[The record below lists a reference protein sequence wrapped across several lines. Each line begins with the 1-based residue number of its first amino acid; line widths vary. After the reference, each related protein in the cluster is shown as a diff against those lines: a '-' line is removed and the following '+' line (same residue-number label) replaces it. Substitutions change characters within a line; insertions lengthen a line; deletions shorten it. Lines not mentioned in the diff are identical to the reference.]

1 MKALLFTSKGA
12 EAKHMPWLMASNP
25 RRPFKFP
32 PLSWPYPTRR
42 PFSDY
47 FGS

>member
-25 RRPFKFP
+25 RRPF
-32 PLSWPYPTRR
+32 WPYPTRR